1 MTLLRY
7 VKIWEKSKIM
17 LRDHSFIVYIK
28 TEDIYVYITKD
39 AEEKSNTSNYEL
51 DRSSPKGKRKKVIG
65 LM

>member
-7 VKIWEKSKIM
+7 VKIWQKSKIM

-28 TEDIYVYITKD
+28 TEDIYVYIAKD

>member
-28 TEDIYVYITKD
+28 TEDIYVYIAKD